1 MIHVA
6 AVFTDI
12 HPPVGEVSQGAEVL
26 NRAVVDDH
34 FVYVRDVGCGEGHL
48 FFPVRRN
55 SQTRGGDIAFPVL
68 QGGQQ
73 LIKGYRYEYKFYLFV
88 VFNPFIDFFIVR
100 F

>member
-12 HPPVGEVSQGAEVL
+12 HQPVGEVFQFAEVL
-26 NRAVVDDH
+26 NRAVVDDY
-34 FVYVRDVGCGEGHL
+34 FVYVRNVGCGEGNL

-55 SQTRGGDIAFPVL
+55 GQTRGGDIAFTTL
-68 QGGQQ
+68 QSGQQ
-73 LIKGYRYEYKFYLFV
+73 LIKGYRNKNKFYPFV
-88 VFNPFIDFFIVR
+88 VLNPFIQLFIIS